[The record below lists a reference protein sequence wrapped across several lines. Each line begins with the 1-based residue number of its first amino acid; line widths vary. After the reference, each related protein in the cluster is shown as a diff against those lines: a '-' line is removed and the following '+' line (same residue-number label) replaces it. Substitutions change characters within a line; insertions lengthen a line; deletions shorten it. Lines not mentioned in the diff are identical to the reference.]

1 MRHSF
6 KPSNIFLN
14 RCFNSEHFVTEVFNF
29 VTLLCLA
36 HDISRIPILQYSP
49 WFALACLKVNNA
61 FCPSSKEEGK
71 LNKIRSRSLVRR
83 GSSKVS
89 LTIIVI
95 IIIYTCRHYHQH
107 SLIIFMIFVVIICI
121 TIISIII
128 IFFVYTNAL

>member
-1 MRHSF
+1 M
-6 KPSNIFLN
+6 
-14 RCFNSEHFVTEVFNF
+14 
-29 VTLLCLA
+29 TLLCLA

-128 IFFVYTNAL
+128 IFFVYTNALWPSPTFHHLRYHHNHHHHCQRRYRHHPH